1 MRKAASLFFCLF
13 TAMSLALAGGPP
25 SVHEPAS
32 APRPEDR
39 GNEPPVIVITFNPKI
54 VEPANQGGGQPGGS
68 DIGMGPGNFDTGT
81 APVRGELY
89 VRLVIRPSG
98 SYFYI
103 DCSTLPGDAQ
113 SVEMVNR
120 TTGERTGVYSVG
132 SGSMIIPA
140 FNPYGQ
146 WEIFTVTATG
156 IYYTASIRVN

>member
-1 MRKAASLFFCLF
+1 MKKAASLFFCLF
-13 TAMSLALAGGPP
+13 TAMSFGLAG
-25 SVHEPAS
+25 EPLS
-32 APRPEDR
+32 APRPDDK
-39 GNEPPVIVITFNPKI
+39 GNNNTEPPVIVKIFNPKI
-54 VEPANQGGGQPGGS
+54 TEPAHPGEGQSVGS
-68 DIGMGPGNFDTGT
+68 AFGEGPGNFDTGT
-81 APVRGELY
+81 AQVRGELY

-120 TTGERTGVYSVG
+120 TTGERTGAYSVG